1 MVAPLNV
8 DIRMLHERIKQPR
21 RLGASVE
28 NIADY
33 VQLIDGKALYY
44 IRKRGDNIVGSAG
57 GYDRLQYRIMIAH
70 LV

>member
-1 MVAPLNV
+1 
-8 DIRMLHERIKQPR
+8 MLHERIEQPR

-33 VQLIDGKALYY
+33 VQLIDGKALNY
-44 IRKRGDNIVGSAG
+44 IRKRGDNVVGSAG
-57 GYDRLQYRIMIAH
+57 GYDRLQDRVMIAH